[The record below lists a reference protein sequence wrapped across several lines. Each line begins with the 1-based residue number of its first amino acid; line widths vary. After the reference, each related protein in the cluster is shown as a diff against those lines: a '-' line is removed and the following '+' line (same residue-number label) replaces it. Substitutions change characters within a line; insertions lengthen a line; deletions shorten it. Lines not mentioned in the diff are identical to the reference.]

1 MTRQCPEITHFEEK
15 VDPSQTPADVRLLT
29 S

>member
-1 MTRQCPEITHFEEK
+1 MTRQCPEMTSFEEK
-15 VDPSQTPADVRLLT
+15 GDPSQTPADVRLLT